1 MKREIEFRAKS
12 IDGYW
17 VSGDLH
23 LQCKYPHIHTAERR
37 SVFIDPKTIGQFTG
51 LADRKGI
58 AIYEGDVLNCYDG
71 YPKPWVRV
79 VMYSADLVEETPTPG
94 FVLAN
99 VKGVSGTDTF
109 DEYDEFEVIGNVF
122 DNPSLIQRPH
132 QKPTLL

>member
-37 SVFIDPKTIGQFTG
+37 SVPIDPKTIGQFTG

-71 YPKPWVRV
+71 YPEPWVRV
-79 VMYSADLVEETPTPG
+79 VRYSADLVEETPTPG

-99 VKGVSGTDTF
+99 VKGTSGIDTF
-109 DEYDEFEVIGNVF
+109 DDYDEFEVIGNEF
-122 DNPSLIQRPH
+122 DNPSLVRIPP
-132 QKPTLL
+132 KPTSL

>member
-37 SVFIDPKTIGQFTG
+37 SVPIDPKTIGQFTG
-51 LADRKGI
+51 LTDRKGI

-71 YPKPWVRV
+71 YPEPWVRV
-79 VMYSADLVEETPTPG
+79 VRYSADLVEETPTPG

-99 VKGVSGTDTF
+99 VKGVSWTDTF
-109 DEYDEFEVIGNVF
+109 DEYDEFEVIGNEF
-122 DNPSLIQRPH
+122 DNPSLIQRPC

>member
-23 LQCKYPHIHTAERR
+23 LQCKYPHIHTEERR
-37 SVFIDPKTIGQFTG
+37 SVSIDPKTIGQFTG

-71 YPKPWVRV
+71 YPEPWVRV
-79 VMYSADLVEETPTPG
+79 VRYSADLVEETPTPG

-99 VKGVSGTDTF
+99 VKGVSVIDTF
-109 DEYDEFEVIGNVF
+109 DEYDEFEVIGNEF
-122 DNPSLIQRPH
+122 DNPE
-132 QKPTLL
+132 LLEKGGKK

>member
-37 SVFIDPKTIGQFTG
+37 SVPIDPKTIGQFTG
-51 LADRKGI
+51 LTDRNGI

-71 YPKPWVRV
+71 YPEPWVRV
-79 VMYSADLVEETPTPG
+79 VRYSADLVEETPTPG

-99 VKGVSGTDTF
+99 VKGVSVIDTF
-109 DEYDEFEVIGNVF
+109 DEYDEFEVIGNEF
-122 DNPSLIQRPH
+122 DNPSLVQRPC